1 MSARVL
7 RLLRNRFI
15 TGLVILIPIV
25 ITANVLWSLFS
36 YVDGHA
42 VPLTRALVGR
52 DIPGAGFVLT
62 LVLVLATGILFASGP
77 LRLILNGLVGI
88 LESVPIVGPVY
99 GTIRKVLSGFG
110 SPQARKA
117 FQRFVFVRWAGTLG
131 PGFLTGSFALKEKN
145 GTSVTYRVVYLPTNH
160 LYIGNI
166 LVVPDEDVIPTDI
179 PVEDGI
185 SCVLSAGS
193 SIPAEVHER

>member
-1 MSARVL
+1 MSARLL

-15 TGLVILIPIV
+15 TGLVILIPMV
-25 ITANVLWSLFS
+25 IAAKVLWSLFS
-36 YVDGHA
+36 YVDEHA

-52 DIPGAGFVLT
+52 AIPGAGFVLT

-77 LRLILNGLVGI
+77 LRMMLNGLVGI

-117 FQRFVFVRWAGTLG
+117 FQRFVLVRWAGTLG
-131 PGFLTGSFALKEKN
+131 PGFLTGSFALVGKHGK
-145 GTSVTYRVVYLPTNH
+145 SVTYRVVYLPTNH
-160 LYIGNI
+160 L
-166 LVVPDEDVIPTDI
+166 
-179 PVEDGI
+179 
-185 SCVLSAGS
+185 
-193 SIPAEVHER
+193 